1 MPKGRSKSKA
11 SVLPELEVLALPED
25 EEDLI
30 KALQTEKASPIAIA
44 DEPIVPYKPQ
54 EEEALPDI
62 VRAYLQQA
70 AQFPLL
76 KSDQEKE
83 LGSAVELGKYL
94 RELEGYQARDMRSR
108 RASAADGSAVTL
120 KTSTEAMEAAYEE
133 VLKHE
138 NLLKGLAT
146 ILKLPAKSGLI
157 KHINTKEM
165 RTAIDWQIEPET
177 LQKAGKY
184 VKATSGD
191 REKQIRAASL
201 STRILPEFVWTE
213 LEKGPTYKK
222 NGQLPDKA
230 QFTKIVQKYRNLVD
244 KHVAAIKDSA
254 DHADKL
260 LIESNLR
267 LVVSIAKKY
276 QGRGIALPD
285 LIQEGNLGLARAVE
299 KFDHRLGFR
308 FSTYATWWIR
318 QSVTRAL
325 ADQARTIRI
334 PVHMTETLTRF
345 EKVYH
350 ELLKTKGKEPTEE
363 EIANEMH
370 VPISRIK
377 ELLKL
382 PYVTTS
388 LERPLS
394 EEYESTVGEMVED
407 SSKPSPADV
416 AAKEILKQ
424 EVRELIAK
432 LEPRER
438 RVIEL
443 RFGLADGQVRTLEE
457 VGRELSVTRER
468 IRQLEAR
475 AMDKLHQYG
484 QAKRIED
491 YIS

>member
-11 SVLPELEVLALPED
+11 SVLPELEILPIPED

-30 KALQTEKASPIAIA
+30 KALEAEKAAPVVL
-44 DEPIVPYKPQ
+44 DEPMTPYKPQ

-94 RELEGYQARDMRSR
+94 RELEGYQARDMRSSR
-108 RASAADGSAVTL
+108 RASAADGSTVTL
-120 KTSTEAMEAAYEE
+120 KTPTEAMDAAYDE

-138 NLLKGLAT
+138 NLLNGLAT
-146 ILKLPAKSGLI
+146 ILKLPAKGGLI
-157 KHINTKEM
+157 KHINSKEM

-177 LQKAGKY
+177 IQKASKY
-184 VKATSGD
+184 VKASNAD

-213 LEKGPTYKK
+213 LEKLPTYKK

-230 QFTKIVQKYRNLVD
+230 QFGKIIQKYRNLID
-244 KHVAAIKDSA
+244 KHVAAIKDAA

-457 VGRELSVTRER
+457 VGRELCVTRER